1 MANDLRKSSL
11 KQMFRSGAIVAALGV
26 GTLGLAIF
34 GQEPKPTS
42 GDYKTGGR
50 DRVGEHAINRSIET
64 QTMLTR
70 LTATKLQR
78 QVAEQNAR
86 TYIAKLSP
94 EKKEQLK
101 KKKVRYLAV
110 STVPSKKTSPKA
122 QEVLMIWDVP
132 TETLAGENVY
142 ELSTTPEVG
151 KLASYDDMVAEY
163 VEPANSDESKTKT
176 QSSDQKKEASNVS
189 STQTPRASASP
200 K

>member
-1 MANDLRKSSL
+1 MTNYLEKSSL

-34 GQEPKPTS
+34 GQEPKPRS

-50 DRVGEHAINRSIET
+50 DRVVKTR
-64 QTMLTR
+64 TMLIR
-70 LTATKLQR
+70 HTATKLQR

-110 STVPSKKTSPKA
+110 TSVPSKETSP
-122 QEVLMIWDVP
+122 
-132 TETLAGENVY
+132 T
-142 ELSTTPEVG
+142 
-151 KLASYDDMVAEY
+151 
-163 VEPANSDESKTKT
+163 
-176 QSSDQKKEASNVS
+176 
-189 STQTPRASASP
+189 
-200 K
+200 